1 MFPLKRGRR
10 KGRPKVEGGRD
21 TILIN
26 LKVNC
31 GGKNLSGASASVV
44 CSLEREILDGDNKSL
59 FRLWS
64 GGWCRWK
71 REPDTCD
78 LTDRVTISV
87 NKIRF
92 RCQDTGK

>member
-44 CSLEREILDGDNKSL
+44 CSLEREILDS
-59 FRLWS
+59 R
-64 GGWCRWK
+64 
-71 REPDTCD
+71 
-78 LTDRVTISV
+78 
-87 NKIRF
+87 
-92 RCQDTGK
+92 